1 MVRLMTA
8 LGSAIML
15 IVVVVVVGGVLL
27 FYRYAHDLPDIQQ
40 LATYEPPVTSR
51 VYAGDGR
58 LMAEYAAEKRVFVP
72 IGSIPPRLVRAF
84 LSAEDKNFYEHQ
96 GIDTSGVIRAMI
108 TNFNNLGSD
117 RRLVGA
123 STIPQQVAKNFLL
136 SGDVTFERK
145 IKEAILAFRMD
156 KALSKDRILELYLNE
171 IYLGS
176 GAYGV
181 AAAAL
186 NYFDK
191 SLNDLSVAE
200 MATLAALPKAPNN
213 YDPIRQPAAAKARRD
228 WVIGRMLEDG
238 AITAEE
244 ADAARAEPLVTR
256 PRQMAEPVHAEYFA
270 EEVRRE
276 LIRRYGESALYKGG
290 LVVHATLD
298 PRLQAIADAALRR
311 GLESFDRR

>member
-1 MVRLMTA
+1 MIRLVTA
-8 LGSAIML
+8 LGSALML
-15 IVVVVVVGGVLL
+15 VVVLVVAGGVVLY
-27 FYRYAHDLPDIQQ
+27 YRYGRDLPDIQQ
-40 LATYEPPVTSR
+40 LATYEPPVTTR

-58 LMAEYAAEKRVFVP
+58 LLAEYAAEKRAFVP
-72 IGSIPPRLVRAF
+72 IGSIPPRLIQAF
-84 LSAEDKNFYEHQ
+84 LAAEDKNFYEHQ
-96 GIDTSGVIRAMI
+96 GIDTNGVIRALI
-108 TNFNNLGSD
+108 TNVNNLGSD

-136 SGDVTFERK
+136 SSDVTMERK

-176 GAYGV
+176 GSYGV

-191 SLNDLSVAE
+191 SLEDLTLAE
-200 MATLAALPKAPNN
+200 AATLAALPKAPTN
-213 YDPIRQPAAAKARRD
+213 YDPTRQPAAAKVRRD

-238 AITAEE
+238 VITTEE
-244 ADAARAEPLVTR
+244 ANAAREAPLVTQR
-256 PRQMAEPVHAEYFA
+256 RQLSEPVHADYFA

-276 LIRRYGESALYKGG
+276 LIRRYGEESLYKGG
-290 LVVHATLD
+290 LVVHATVD
-298 PRLQAIADAALRR
+298 PRHAAGCRR
-311 GLESFDRR
+311 STAPWSGDI

>member
-15 IVVVVVVGGVLL
+15 IVVVVVAGGALL
-27 FYRYAHDLPDIQQ
+27 FYRYARDLPDIQQ
-40 LATYEPPVTSR
+40 LATYEPPVTTR

-58 LMAEYAAEKRVFVP
+58 LLAEYAAEKRVFVP
-72 IGSIPPRLVRAF
+72 IGSIPPRLVQAF

-96 GIDTSGVIRAMI
+96 GIDTSGILRAMI
-108 TNFNNLGSD
+108 TNINNLGSD

-136 SGDVTFERK
+136 SSDVTFERK

-176 GAYGV
+176 GSYGV

-191 SLNDLSVAE
+191 SLEDLSLAE
-200 MATLAALPKAPNN
+200 AATLASLPKAPTN

-238 AITAEE
+238 AITAAE
-244 ADAARAEPLVTR
+244 ADEARETPLETHR
-256 PRQMAEPVHAEYFA
+256 RQMAEPVEAEYFD

-276 LIRRYGESALYKGG
+276 LVRR
-290 LVVHATLD
+290 
-298 PRLQAIADAALRR
+298 
-311 GLESFDRR
+311 